1 MRKWMKLASVAVFTA
16 SVACFSLA
24 VSTTNTI
31 VNTGFTAA
39 QGYTDNTDLAGQ
51 NGWRAMPNTATNA
64 FNIADASGSGYA
76 STVGTMVSVTNG
88 NYVFYTNRFTSA
100 KSNELSGSL
109 DFSLDSTMD
118 SIGGFDFLHIGMSTS
133 TNGELRSD
141 DLQDVYFSLATQP
154 SGAINVRVK
163 EGDPIDGVATLLFS
177 FPSTSVN
184 FTAPAYTSDV
194 LRLEWKIR
202 KAAVNLATVYIMSAS
217 LTNLDMATPKVSGS
231 VALTSKTTAYTNN
244 IGYFVMGH
252 PSSSYSSNIF
262 ATTEVVIDNLS
273 VTNES
278 EKFPTLFAPPVLVNA
293 LSKQVV
299 LSWPVVS
306 EAVTLDIYRSLGD
319 TNGFA
324 TTPDGTNRPGT
335 GLTYVDNNNVVNGNI
350 YYYKVV
356 WKYPGAVDGVSEIV
370 MAEPN
375 FERTGTIIDT
385 SFTPTNYVTGDLAG
399 QKRWKAITASASP
412 AFYVD
417 SAGNGYAD
425 TTPYSNFF
433 NNVTGNQVYWNDI
446 MSNSISAAWSGTT
459 VFSLNA
465 TTETGLTRVETNVV
479 GDVTNTASQAVALM
493 DSLRVFEFG
502 ISSDILTT
510 VLDSKS
516 KSSDLLI
523 TVRTATDAGISVH
536 LNGLSGTVNNMLEV
550 PRESLGWDPEWAGFR
565 TTNAPDFQTD
575 PITLNWKIR
584 KTPVTNVY
592 SAAIS
597 LSVGTNSYTG
607 NVEYTDDL
615 LSQAPGLW
623 TVAAPYV
630 RFGVSHTFN
639 SQTNSTNTM
648 VNVAIDSLSLNHNY
662 DEPMMYA
669 APNTLTALI
678 GNTNIT
684 LKWLGAPEAA
694 TNAFEVWRSIGYGQ
708 TNSGDF
714 TKVATLANNPFD
726 VLGYTYTDYG
736 LTNKVLYNYKI
747 GAVYAGQTNFTDT
760 LSVRARD
767 KVTQQSWDA
776 VGKVT
781 GNRALNPTQ
790 KSSNGTVI
798 TYYGL
803 YTNAI
808 DGTNKALLYSTFTS
822 GGTTGTGGPL
832 EYDKAPNAAT
842 VYGFMQISATNGTP
856 TGSVGSGAP
865 DDWRMQIGNFQLQ
878 VQGGDTAG
886 STWSNLASSLMY
898 IKLTNTVDVSAGEY
912 AWDLDSVSSENVRP
926 AVRNGGT
933 WYVTDKL
940 YSDSALI
947 YVEDLKD
954 PTNQWRELAFSLDTL
969 MNGTNNPIATGLA
982 LTSVDA
988 VGLFLDQS
996 PGNFRPKLLRFSKV
1010 MTSLPTYTITTTLDG
1025 TPDAFISPSNP
1036 VVQLGVHQEFVISGG
1051 IDGTNLYRVLS
1062 LKTNGN
1068 DVAGLTFSN
1077 SSKTVNF
1084 TWYDVGGNG
1093 TVDVAFTNYLFS
1105 LRLSDGYLPD
1115 YGNATNGL
1123 FTNGTRVAIVA
1134 SNPPPGKVFDKWFG
1148 NSTYIEGANTNP
1160 SCTVVMGLNGAKDL
1174 NLTAQYKDPTFTLT
1188 VSNGTGSA
1196 TNLIAGLQVDIGA
1209 NAADPG
1215 YVFDKWTGDTNALL
1229 SNVVFTTVLMPSADV
1244 LVIATY
1250 KLNEVTLTASAG
1262 SGGTISPT
1270 TTNVTPGA
1278 NASFTITAD
1287 SYYRIV
1293 QVQTNGANTGVA
1305 FDNTSTSYDYVWN
1318 DVQATGA
1325 VYASFTPQV
1334 TTNGPAPV
1342 TYSWLASYFTTNDY
1356 TACAL
1361 ADQDADGAKTW
1372 QEYIAGTIPTNKA
1385 SVFAA
1390 AQATRNVVTWTPVTG
1405 RVYSVYWTTNLAT
1418 KAFTN
1423 KQDNIV
1429 HPQGSYTNTTPDARV
1444 NQYQVKVRLQ

>member
-1 MRKWMKLASVAVFTA
+1 MRKWMKLAAVAVFTA

-24 VSTTNTI
+24 ASTTNTI

-88 NYVFYTNRFTSA
+88 NYVFYTNMFTFA
-100 KSNELSGSL
+100 RSNELSGSL
-109 DFSLDSTMD
+109 DFSLDSTVD
-118 SIGGFDFLHIGMSTS
+118 SIGGFDFLHIGTS
-133 TNGELRSD
+133 TTTNDGLTSD
-141 DLQDVYFSLATQP
+141 DIRDVYFSLATQP

-163 EGDPIDGVATLLFS
+163 EGDPISGTATLLFN
-177 FPSTSVN
+177 FPATSVN

-202 KAAVNLATVYIMSAS
+202 ESAAINGLYIMSAS
-217 LTNLDMATPKVSGS
+217 LTNLDMATPKVSGNAS
-231 VALTSKTTAYTNN
+231 ITSKTTAYNTTNT
-244 IGYFVMGH
+244 YFVMGH

-262 ATTEVVIDNLS
+262 GTTEVIIDNLS
-273 VTNES
+273 VTNENL
-278 EKFPTLFAPPVLVNA
+278 KLPTLFPSPILVNA
-293 LSKQVV
+293 LSRQVI
-299 LSWPVVS
+299 LSWSVVP
-306 EAVTLDIYRSLGD
+306 EAATLDIYRSLGD
-319 TNGFA
+319 TNGFSI
-324 TTPDGTNRPGT
+324 TPDGANRGGT
-335 GLTYVDNNNVVNGNI
+335 TTSYVDTNNVVNGNI

-356 WKYPGAVDGVSEIV
+356 WKAPGAVDGVSEIV
-370 MAEPN
+370 EAEPN

-399 QKRWKAITASASP
+399 QKRWKAITASGSP

-502 ISSDILTT
+502 ISSDILTS

-516 KSSDLLI
+516 KAGDLLI
-523 TVRTATDAGISVH
+523 TVRTLTDAGISVH
-536 LNGLSGTVNNMLEV
+536 LNGFSGTVNKMLEV

-575 PITLNWKIR
+575 PVTLNWKIR

-607 NVEYTDDL
+607 NVEYTDDA
-615 LSQAPGLW
+615 LSQAPLLW
-623 TVAAPYV
+623 SSVLPYV
-630 RFGVSHTFN
+630 RFGMSHTFN

-669 APNTLTALI
+669 APNTLTAVI
-678 GNTNIT
+678 GNTNIA
-684 LKWLGAPEAA
+684 LKWFGAPEAA

-714 TKVATLANNPFD
+714 TKIATLANNPFD

-747 GAVYAGQTNFTDT
+747 GAVYAGQTNFTDP

-767 KVTQQSWDA
+767 KITQQSWDA

-781 GNRALNPTQ
+781 ANASLSLTQ

-803 YTNAI
+803 YTNSI
-808 DGTNKALLYSTFTS
+808 DGTNKALLYSTNTS
-822 GGTTGTGGPL
+822 GGAVGGPGTYSSA
-832 EYDKAPNAAT
+832 YDAAT

-865 DDWRMQIGNFQLQ
+865 SAWRMQTGNFQLQ
-878 VQGGDTAG
+878 AQGGETAG
-886 STWSNLASSLMY
+886 STWSNVASSLMY
-898 IKLTNTVDVSAGEY
+898 IKLTNTVDVTAGEY

-947 YVEDLKD
+947 NVEDLKD

-969 MNGTNNPIATGLA
+969 MNGTNNPIATNLS
-982 LTSVDA
+982 LTAVDA
-988 VGLFLDQS
+988 VGMFLDQGM
-996 PGNFRPKLLRFSKV
+996 GNFRPKLLRFSKV
-1010 MTSLPTYTITTTLDG
+1010 MTSLPTYTITTTTDG
-1025 TPDAFISPSNP
+1025 TTDAFISPSNP
-1036 VVQLGVHQEFVISGG
+1036 VVKLGVHQEFVISGG

-1062 LKTNGN
+1062 LKTNGL

-1084 TWYDVGGNG
+1084 TWYDVGDNG
-1093 TVDVAFTNYLFS
+1093 TLTATFTNYLFS

-1115 YGNATNGL
+1115 YGNATNGF

-1134 SNPPPGKVFDKWFG
+1134 SNPPPGMVFDKWSG
-1148 NSTYIEGANTNP
+1148 SSTYIEGANTNP

-1174 NLTAQYKDPTFTLT
+1174 SLTAQYKVPTYTLT

-1196 TNLIAGLQVDIGA
+1196 SNLIAGLQVDIGA

-1244 LVIATY
+1244 LVIAEY
-1250 KLNEVTLTASAG
+1250 RLNELTLTASAG
-1262 SGGTISPT
+1262 SGGTITPT

-1287 SYYRIV
+1287 TYYRIV
-1293 QVQTNGANTGVA
+1293 QVQTNGADTGVA
-1305 FDNTSTSYDYVWN
+1305 FDNTSTSYDYVWS

-1325 VYASFTPQV
+1325 VYVSFQPQV
-1334 TTNGPAPV
+1334 VTNGPAPV

-1356 TACAL
+1356 AACAL
-1361 ADQDADGAKTW
+1361 ADQDADGVKTW
-1372 QEYIAGTIPTNKA
+1372 AEWIAGTVPTNKA

-1444 NQYQVKVRLQ
+1444 NQYQVRVRLQ